1 VVDPGSLLVFL
12 ASIAL
17 ATYFL
22 RYALVV
28 KLGRRR
34 RDVGLGDIFTG
45 RTGVLNAHDITMV

>member
-34 RDVGLGDIFTG
+34 RDVGLAHIYTG
-45 RTGVLNAHDITMV
+45 RKHCKGRAGENPI